1 MLWLFYN
8 QCGKNIKESL
18 YKEYSLIYIFFL
30 ISSSVITNNM
40 QINNLR
46 KPGGHN
52 IVLTQ
57 EICHLYEKRQYRIN

>member
-1 MLWLFYN
+1 
-8 QCGKNIKESL
+8 
-18 YKEYSLIYIFFL
+18 
-30 ISSSVITNNM
+30 M